1 MTIGYSPV
9 FPLQLSSEGGY
20 AINKKIVDVVRQ
32 NLKNLML
39 TNPGERIFDLNFGVG
54 LKTFLFEQNIQNT
67 HDIIKNKIQQQV
79 YSYMPFLDIE
89 DIIIVQDQD
98 EPNLMYIQMKYFIKN
113 ISKYD
118 ILNLT
123 VK

>member
-20 AINKKIVDVVRQ
+20 ALNKKIVDVVRQ

-89 DIIIVQDQD
+89 DIIIAQDQD